1 MNTKLTTLFTL
12 VMMLTGIILY
22 AQIATPNREPLYAH
36 IYGKV
41 IDRRTGQPIKDAVV
55 LLVEQQF
62 DSMNNL
68 KKDVPLK
75 TALSDQNG
83 EFNFVKILFVSHLH
97 ITTSALG
104 YQVISQKVTLKTS
117 NGKASTNINVGNIL
131 LQTDTLALK
140 NLIVN
145 SSRPLL
151 QLSFDKRIYN
161 VEKDIS
167 ATGGT
172 AADIMKNVP
181 SLSVDLDGN
190 VTLRNATPQIFV
202 DGRPTTLTLEQI
214 PADQVSSIEIITNP
228 SARYDAGGGGS
239 GIVNIVLK
247 KTNKTGYSGNLRSSI
262 DSRGKPTF
270 GGDFS
275 IKKNKVNYFAAGNL
289 AFRKTVS
296 RIFSTRVDTVTGGL
310 VLHDENSNPVNKNV
324 FGFLRAGI
332 DYFVDNRNTLTLS
345 GNTVHGDFRATD
357 LYMISTDSNLY
368 NNNTREIIQR
378 YLNVNAGFV
387 AYGSSLGFKHLFE
400 RSGRELTAD
409 ANYIYNSNHNT
420 SQYKNHLYDAYFHP
434 KPEQSSQLATGG
446 GSSSNVVVQADYID
460 PFSKTQKFEFGV
472 RASLRSF
479 HNWND
484 NYLENI
490 TSREYILLPAIGV
503 RHSYND
509 QVLAGYA
516 SYSKKKQSLTYQAGL
531 RVESSEY
538 KGNYISR
545 NKVFSNSYP
554 LSLFPSVFLS
564 YSLNKTEDVQFNIA
578 RKINRPNFFQLIPF
592 VDFSDSLNLFVGN
605 PSLRPEFTNLI
616 EMAYSGQYHGANSI
630 LFSLYG
636 KQTNKLIIRYQFI
649 DSVINPLKPGRY
661 ISYANADNSV
671 TAGLEVTGKNH
682 ATNRWDIVS
691 SLNIFHVKINA
702 ENLPAS
708 GIRNQTSWFAKINNT
723 FKLPASYTLQVS
735 GEYQAK
741 TILPPSGANSRMP
754 GGTAGVFGG
763 GPQTTAQGYLKPS
776 YGADIALKKEFLKN
790 NAGSLTLQFSD
801 IFRSRVNGIH
811 SDTNGFSQDYRRYR
825 DPQLL
830 RLNFNWRFGKFD
842 AALFKRRNVR
852 DSDVL
857 QTIQGSSN

>member
-12 VMMLTGIILY
+12 VIMLTGIDLY
-22 AQIATPNREPLYAH
+22 AQVTTPNREPITVH
-36 IYGKV
+36 IYGKI
-41 IDRRTGQPIKDAVV
+41 IDHRTGHPIKDAVV

-62 DSMNNL
+62 DSVNNF
-68 KKDVPLK
+68 KKE
-75 TALSDQNG
+75 LSLMTSLSNQNG
-83 EFNFVKILFVSHLH
+83 EFNFVNKLLVSHLH

-104 YQVISQKVTLKTS
+104 YQGFSQKVTFKTV
-117 NGKASTNINVGNIL
+117 NGQAPANINMGNIL

-172 AADIMKNVP
+172 AADVMKNVP

-228 SARYDAGGGGS
+228 SARYDASGGGS
-239 GIVNIVLK
+239 GIINLVLK
-247 KTNKTGYSGNLRSSI
+247 KTNKAGYNGNLRSSI
-262 DSRGKPTF
+262 DNRGKPTF

-275 IKKNKVNYFAAGNL
+275 IKKNKVNFFAAGNL

-296 RIFSTRVDTVTGGL
+296 RIFSTRVDTIPGGL
-310 VLHDENSNPVNKNV
+310 VLHNENFNPVNKNV
-324 FGFLRAGI
+324 FGFFRAGV
-332 DYFVDNRNTLTLS
+332 DYFLDNRNTLTLS
-345 GNTVHGDFRATD
+345 GNAVNGDFRATD
-357 LYMISTDSNLY
+357 LYKITTDSNS
-368 NNNTREIIQR
+368 NNNNIRENIER

-409 ANYIYNSNHNT
+409 VNYIYNSNHNT
-420 SQYKNHLYDAYFHP
+420 SQYKNHLYDEYYHP

-446 GSSSNVVVQADYID
+446 GSSHNMVLQADYVD

-490 TSREYILLPAIGV
+490 NSREYILLPAIGV
-503 RHSYND
+503 RYSYND

-516 SYSKKKQSLTYQAGL
+516 SYSKKIQSFSYQAGL
-531 RVESSEY
+531 RVERSEY

-564 YSLNKTEDVQFNIA
+564 YNLNKREDLQFNIA

-616 EMAYSGQYHGANSI
+616 EVAYSRQYHSANSI

-661 ISYANADNSV
+661 FSYANADNSV

-682 ATNRWDIVS
+682 VVNWWDIIS
-691 SLNIFHVKINA
+691 SVNIFHVKINA
-702 ENLPAS
+702 ENLAAS
-708 GIRNQTSWFAKINNT
+708 GTRNQTSWFAKINNT

-741 TILPPSGANSRMP
+741 TILPPSGANSRML
-754 GGTAGVFGG
+754 GGNAGGFGG

-801 IFRSRVNGIH
+801 IFRSRVNGVH
-811 SDTNGFSQDYRRYR
+811 SDANGYSQDYRRYR

-830 RLNFNWRFGKFD
+830 RLNFNWKFGKFD